1 MSLTIAELAI
11 LVLHGAVDRAGSG
24 RVDAAEVRLALRC
37 LLRVGGDRQLLGEFW
52 TYAGQPHTANRQDS
66 CAAVLRSII
75 TDLQAAGHYPD
86 SDLAHRRLIADR
98 VRAEGRDQAART
110 AISQRHYW
118 APPRRRPG

>member
-24 RVDAAEVRLALRC
+24 RVDTAEVRLALRC
-37 LLRVGGDRQLLGEFW
+37 LLRAGGDRQLLVEFW

-75 TDLQAAGHYPD
+75 ADLQAAGCYPD
-86 SDLAHRRLIADR
+86 SDLAHRRLLADR
-98 VRAEGRDQAART
+98 VRAEARDQAARI
-110 AISQRHYW
+110 AINQRHYW